1 MNVKYLL
8 LISYFSVFKLSS
20 QVNVVVTGLSSPYG
34 LALDSASNLYI
45 SETTANKISFVH
57 LADQQP
63 TISDLFTS
71 GLNKPA
77 RLKIFNNYLYVT
89 ESESS
94 EISRYNMLAAP
105 PQMLPY
111 ISSGLTFPVG
121 LEVINSEIWV
131 GDYGSY
137 AIRKINITTLPF
149 QSSVVTQD
157 LATDIVID
165 DDIYYY
171 ANPDYGLVNSNSIQN
186 PSPQSTNI
194 LSSTSPSSLM
204 IHNNFLYVADQ
215 TEGKIYRL
223 NLLQSTNFPQTIMSG
238 LDNPHGMII
247 YNNELY
253 VAETGAGQ
261 IVKMNLNNLQNQ
273 SFENQN
279 SLLLDS
285 NPVKDWLYI
294 NAHILVDEIT
304 IYDLIGK
311 KVRQAKPVGSSL
323 DISELTSGIYLLKAV
338 DKFGKEMNS
347 KFLKL

>member
-8 LISYFSVFKLSS
+8 LISHFIVLKLSS
-20 QVNVVVTGLSSPYG
+20 QVNVVVSGLSSPYG
-34 LALDSASNLYI
+34 LAVDSASNLYI

-94 EISRYNMLAAP
+94 EISRFNMLAAP

-111 ISSGLTFPVG
+111 ISSGLTFPMG
-121 LEVINSEIWV
+121 LEVVNNEIWV

-137 AIRKINITTLPF
+137 AIRKINTASLPF

-165 DDIYYY
+165 NDTYYY

-204 IHNNFLYVADQ
+204 MHNNFLYVADQ

-223 NLLQSTNFPQTIMSG
+223 NLLQSTIPQTIMSG
-238 LDNPHGMII
+238 LDNPHGMIV

-279 SLLLDS
+279 SFLLDS

-294 NAHILVDEIT
+294 NAHFLVDEIT
-304 IYDLIGK
+304 IYDSTGK
-311 KVRQAKPVGSSL
+311 KIRQVKSVGSSL

-338 DKFGKEMNS
+338 DQLGKEMNS